1 MQYIYSICNS
11 LIKWANKSHSSQIIM
26 PAVRDLFIFIES
38 SLLQENMIKT
48 ANENKDLDIKELMDS
63 LKETDR
69 DIQSIINN
77 IEYLRDN
84 LGLPVNDEQEY
95 KTACLVAD
103 RLSQLRDEE
112 VGVKDYHLAKELDD
126 IFENI
131 C

>member
-11 LIKWANKSHSSQIIM
+11 LIKWANKSHSSTIIV
-26 PAVRDLFIFIES
+26 PAVRDLFIYLES
-38 SLLQENMIKT
+38 SLLQEAMIKT
-48 ANENKDLDIKELMDS
+48 ANEKENLNIKDLMDS

-84 LGLPVNDEQEY
+84 LGMPVNDEQEY

-103 RLSQLRDEE
+103 RLSQLRDEA
-112 VGVKDYHLAKELDD
+112 VVVKDYPLAKEIDD

-131 C
+131 F